1 MVKKIIVVSV
11 DLVAALL
18 HLIFQVHLSSEF
30 GTYAKFTL
38 MENILIATI
47 FAIFAVCMIRS
58 KFETVI
64 VGIHW
69 IFMSVFLCGMI
80 IIRPQHTTLDIFG
93 DLIGIEQWIIWCTFG
108 LFVWI
113 VNGLLYVD
121 KKKKI
126 I

>member
-18 HLIFQVHLSSEF
+18 HLIFQVHLSSEY

-47 FAIFAVCMIRS
+47 FAIFAICMIKS
-58 KFETVI
+58 KFEATV

-69 IFMSVFLCGMI
+69 IFMSVFLVGMI
-80 IIRPQHTTLDIFG
+80 IIRPLHTTLDVFG
-93 DLIGIEQWIIWCTFG
+93 NLIGIEQWIVWSVLG

-113 VNGLLYVD
+113 VNGMLYVVV
-121 KKKKI
+121 KKK
-126 I
+126 

>member
-1 MVKKIIVVSV
+1 MVKKIIVIVV

-18 HLIFQVHLSSEF
+18 HLILQIHLSSEY

-47 FAIFAVCMIRS
+47 FAIFAVSMIRS
-58 KFETVI
+58 RFNAAI

-69 IFMSVFLCGMI
+69 IFMSVFLCGMLM
-80 IIRPQHTTLDIFG
+80 IRPLHTTLDIFG
-93 DLIGIEQWIIWCTFG
+93 DLIVVEQWIVWCMMG
-108 LFVWI
+108 IFVWI

-121 KKKKI
+121 IKKK
-126 I
+126 

>member
-93 DLIGIEQWIIWCTFG
+93 DLVGIEQWIIWCTFG

-121 KKKKI
+121 KMKKRV
-126 I
+126 